1 MFGAKARRIRDLETR
16 VVSLV
21 GQQDATVA
29 RRALTEA
36 ELAELLLDG
45 AATTNDFAECPVEK
59 RTTFHAIHPNG
70 SRRCWTCNTTT
81 PEGS

>member
-16 VVSLV
+16 IVSLI
-21 GQQDATVA
+21 GQQDATVT

-45 AATTNDFAECPVEK
+45 TTTTNDFAYCPTEQ
-59 RTTFHAIHPNG
+59 RTTFHAIHADA
-70 SRRCWTCNTTT
+70 SRRCWTCNTVTAG
-81 PEGS
+81 EQ